1 MDTQFQEPQRQSKIG
16 ILVMFADTI
25 QKTARAFWPLLVV
38 YLFKLESINK
48 LYVALTAI
56 GIFAVMAIAA
66 YLKYL
71 NFRFYVDVEQ
81 EEFVVTHGVL
91 NKTKTVIKLAKIQQ
105 VNITQNLLQRII
117 NVYTLEVDTAGASG
131 SEAKIKA
138 LSHGAATMLKS
149 QLLNFQSS
157 KTEEDEL
164 QDDATSQQETFLQIG
179 FMSLFKV
186 GITSN
191 YIKTISLLLAFGVT
205 IYDNIM
211 KFAESE
217 VLDEQQIDNY
227 LNQSI
232 GLQLTLVLGTIGIL
246 LILIINVVT
255 IILKYFNFTILKE
268 NNSLLLSYG
277 LLKTKSTL
285 LKPQRVQI
293 ASISQNFF
301 QKKMN
306 LFQIKIRQALGGN
319 AQNSKS
325 ILEIPGCDKAESQ
338 AIMKMLFI
346 TTEEHPLKLK
356 ANWRKLVFILFI
368 FIGIPAFSYLSFYLN
383 AKENI
388 DNFEIII
395 PFYIFTVLLI
405 SYFSFKNYQ
414 LFIGP
419 ETIIKQSGAWDV
431 EKERVNIQKIQAI
444 TTSQRF
450 WHKNIDIG
458 SVTIHTAAGNI
469 SFTLGNYTLLQS
481 SVNRWIYQIETS
493 NSNWM

>member
-16 ILVMFADTI
+16 ILIMFTDTI

-48 LYVALTAI
+48 LYIALIAI
-56 GIFAVMAIAA
+56 AIFALMAVVA

-81 EEFVVTHGVL
+81 EEFVVTHGIL
-91 NKTKTVIKLAKIQQ
+91 NKTKTVIQLSKIQQ

-117 NVYTLEVDTAGASG
+117 NVYTLDADTAGAAG
-131 SEAKIKA
+131 SEVKIKA
-138 LSHGAATMLKS
+138 LSHNAATMLKT
-149 QLLNFQSS
+149 QLLNFQSTKAVDTDS
-157 KTEEDEL
+157 NEEVN
-164 QDDATSQQETFLQIG
+164 SPQETFMKIG

-191 YIKTISLLLAFGVT
+191 YLKTISLLLAFGIT
-205 IYDNIM
+205 IYDNII
-211 KFAESE
+211 KFAQNE

-227 LNQSI
+227 LNQNI
-232 GLQLTLVLGTIGIL
+232 GLQLTLVLGTIGVL
-246 LILIINVVT
+246 LILVINVVT
-255 IILKYFNFTILKE
+255 ILLKYFNFTIVKE

-301 QKKMN
+301 QRKMN

-319 AQNSKS
+319 AENSKS
-325 ILEIPGCDKAESQ
+325 ILEIPGCDRAESE
-338 AIMKMLFI
+338 AIMRMLFD
-346 TTEEHPLKLK
+346 TAEEHPVELK
-356 ANWRKLVFILFI
+356 ANWRKLAFTLFI
-368 FIGIPAFSYLSFYLN
+368 FIGIPAVSYSIFFFN
-383 AKENI
+383 ANENI
-388 DNFEIII
+388 NNFGIII
-395 PFYIFTVLLI
+395 PLYIFTVLLI

-414 LFIGP
+414 LHVGP

-431 EKERVNIQKIQAI
+431 QKERVSIEKIQAI

-450 WHKNIDIG
+450 WHKSIDIG
-458 SVTIHTAAGNI
+458 NVTIHTAAGNI
-469 SFTLGNYTLLQS
+469 SFMLANYTVLQR

-493 NSNWM
+493 DSNWM

>member
-38 YLFKLESINK
+38 YLFKLQSINK
-48 LYVALTAI
+48 LYIALAAI
-56 GIFAVMAIAA
+56 GIFVAMAIAA

-71 NFRFYVDVEQ
+71 NFRFYVDLEQ
-81 EEFVVTHGVL
+81 EEFVVSHGVL
-91 NKTKTVIKLAKIQQ
+91 NKTKTVIQLSKIQQ

-117 NVYTLEVDTAGASG
+117 DVYTLEVDTAGASG

-138 LSHGAATMLKS
+138 LSHTAATMLKA
-149 QLLNFQSS
+149 QLLNFQST
-157 KTEEDEL
+157 KTEEDEA
-164 QDDATSQQETFLQIG
+164 QNYSDSHQENFMTIG
-179 FMSLFKV
+179 FMSLLKV

-191 YIKTISLLLAFGVT
+191 YLKTISLLLAFVIT
-205 IYDNIM
+205 IYDNII
-211 KFAESE
+211 KFAENQ

-227 LNQSI
+227 LNQSF
-232 GLQLTLVLGTIGIL
+232 GLQLIIVLGTVGVL

-255 IILKYFNFTILKE
+255 ILLKYFNFTIVKE

-319 AQNSKS
+319 AENSKS
-325 ILEIPGCDKAESQ
+325 ILEIPGCDAAESQ
-338 AIMKMLFI
+338 AIMRMLFD
-346 TTEEHPLKLK
+346 TSEQHPILVKP
-356 ANWRKLVFILFI
+356 NWRKLAFTLFI

-383 AKENI
+383 SNENI
-388 DNFEIII
+388 DNFRIII
-395 PFYIFTVLLI
+395 PLYIFTVFLI

-414 LFIGP
+414 LEIGA
-419 ETIIKQSGAWDV
+419 ETIVKQSGAWDV
-431 EKERVNIQKIQAI
+431 QKERVSIEKIQAI
-444 TTSQRF
+444 TTSQRI

-458 SVTIHTAAGNI
+458 SITIHTAAGNI
-469 SFTLGNYTLLQS
+469 SFTLGNYTVLQS
-481 SVNRWIYQIETS
+481 SVNRWLYQIETS

>member
-48 LYVALTAI
+48 LYIALTGV

-91 NKTKTVIKLAKIQQ
+91 NKTKTVIQLSKIQQ
-105 VNITQNLLQRII
+105 VNITQNLIQRII

-131 SEAKIKA
+131 TEAKIKA
-138 LSHGAATMLKS
+138 LSHRAATMLKS
-149 QLLNFQSS
+149 QLLNFQSTKS
-157 KTEEDEL
+157 VEEEL
-164 QDDATSQQETFLQIG
+164 QDNVAFQQETFMTIG

-191 YIKTISLLLAFGVT
+191 YLKTVSLLLAFGVS

-211 KFAESE
+211 KFTQSE
-217 VLDEQQIDNY
+217 LLDEQQIDNY

-232 GLQLTLVLGTIGIL
+232 GLQLTFVLGTIGVL
-246 LILIINVVT
+246 LILVINVVT
-255 IILKYFNFTILKE
+255 ILLKYFNFTIIKE
-268 NNSLLLSYG
+268 NNSLLLSFG

-293 ASISQNFF
+293 ASISQNYF

-319 AQNSKS
+319 AHNNKS

-338 AIMKMLFI
+338 AIMKMLFDI
-346 TTEEHPLKLK
+346 NEEHSLELKP
-356 ANWRKLVFILFI
+356 NWRKLAFTVFV
-368 FIGIPAFSYLSFYLN
+368 FIGIPAIIFAIVYSNSKQKIGN
-383 AKENI
+383 S
-388 DNFEIII
+388 EIFI
-395 PFYIFTVLLI
+395 PIYISTVLLI
-405 SYFSFKNYQ
+405 SYFSFKNYR
-414 LFIGP
+414 LNIGP
-419 ETIIKQSGAWDV
+419 ETIIKQNGAWDV
-431 EKERVNIQKIQAI
+431 EKERVSIQKIQAI
-444 TTSQRF
+444 TTSQHF
-450 WHKNIDIG
+450 WHKTIDIG

-469 SFTLGNYTLLQS
+469 SFALGNYSLLQS
-481 SVNRWIYQIETS
+481 SVNRWIYQIENS

>member
-38 YLFKLESINK
+38 YLFKLESLNK
-48 LYVALTAI
+48 AYIALTAI
-56 GIFAVMAIAA
+56 GFIAVMAVSA

-71 NFRFYVDVEQ
+71 NFKFYVDVDQ

-91 NKTKTVIKLAKIQQ
+91 NKTKTVIQLGKIQQ

-117 NVYTLEVDTAGASG
+117 DVYTLEVDTAGASG

-138 LSHGAATMLKS
+138 LSHTAATMLKA
-149 QLLNFQSS
+149 QLLNFQSNRLNDADES
-157 KTEEDEL
+157 EEMN
-164 QDDATSQQETFLQIG
+164 AQQETFMTIG
-179 FMSLFKV
+179 CMSLLKV

-191 YIKTISLLLAFGVT
+191 YLKTISLLLAFGVT

-211 KFAESE
+211 KFAENQ
-217 VLDEQQIDNY
+217 VLDEKQIDNY

-232 GLQLTLVLGTIGIL
+232 GLQLIIVLGTIGIL

-255 IILKYFNFTILKE
+255 ILLKYFNFTIVKE

-319 AQNSKS
+319 AENSKS
-325 ILEIPGCDKAESQ
+325 ILEIPGCDAAESQ
-338 AIMKMLFI
+338 AIMKMLFD
-346 TTEEHPLKLK
+346 TTEQHPLKLK
-356 ANWRKLVFILFI
+356 PNWRKLAFTLFI
-368 FIGIPAFSYLSFYLN
+368 FIGIPAFSYLFFYLN
-383 AKENI
+383 SNENI
-388 DNFEIII
+388 DNFRIII
-395 PFYIFTVLLI
+395 PLYISTVLLI
-405 SYFSFKNYQ
+405 SYFSYKNYQ
-414 LFIGP
+414 LEIGAK
-419 ETIIKQSGAWDV
+419 TIVKQSGAWDV
-431 EKERVNIQKIQAI
+431 QKERVSVEKIQAI

-450 WHKNIDIG
+450 WHKSIDIG
-458 SVTIHTAAGNI
+458 SITIHTAAGNI
-469 SFTLGNYTLLQS
+469 SFTLGNYTVLQS
-481 SVNRWIYQIETS
+481 SVNRWLYQIETS

>member
-48 LYVALTAI
+48 IYIALTAV

-71 NFRFYVDVEQ
+71 NFRFYVDLEQ
-81 EEFVVTHGVL
+81 EEFVVSHGVL
-91 NKTKTVIKLAKIQQ
+91 NKTKTVIQLTKIQQ

-117 NVYTLEVDTAGASG
+117 DVYTLEVDTAGASG

-138 LSHGAATMLKS
+138 LSHRAATMLKS
-149 QLLNFQSS
+149 QLLNFQSTKS
-157 KTEEDEL
+157 VEEEL
-164 QDDATSQQETFLQIG
+164 QDNLTSQQETFMTIG

-191 YIKTISLLLAFGVT
+191 YLKTISLLLAFGVT

-211 KFAESE
+211 KFAENQ
-217 VLDEQQIDNY
+217 VIDEKQIDSY

-232 GLQLTLVLGTIGIL
+232 GLQLTIILATVGIF
-246 LILIINVVT
+246 LILVINVVT
-255 IILKYFNFTILKE
+255 IILKYFNFTIVKE
-268 NNSLLLSYG
+268 NNSLLLSFG

-285 LKPQRVQI
+285 LRPQRVQI

-319 AQNSKS
+319 AENSKS

-338 AIMKMLFI
+338 AIMKMLFD

-356 ANWRKLVFILFI
+356 PNWRKLVFTLFI
-368 FIGIPAFSYLSFYLN
+368 FIGIPAIFYLSFYFN
-383 AKENI
+383 TRQNI
-388 DNFEIII
+388 DNFGIII
-395 PFYIFTVLLI
+395 PLYIFTVLLI
-405 SYFSFKNYQ
+405 SYFSYKNYH
-414 LFIGP
+414 LEIGA
-419 ETIIKQSGAWDV
+419 ETIIRQSGAWDV
-431 EKERVNIQKIQAI
+431 EKERVSIQKIQAI

-450 WHKNIDIG
+450 WHKSIDIG

-469 SFTLGNYTLLQS
+469 SFTLGNYTLLQN
-481 SVNRWIYQIETS
+481 SVNRWIYQIENS

>member
-1 MDTQFQEPQRQSKIG
+1 MDTQFQDPQRQSKVG

-38 YLFKLESINK
+38 YLLKIQTLNK
-48 LYVALTAI
+48 VYIALAAI
-56 GIFAVMAIAA
+56 GIFALMAIAA

-71 NFRFYVDVEQ
+71 NFRFYVDTEQ

-91 NKTKTVIKLAKIQQ
+91 NKTKTVIQLSKIQQ

-117 NVYTLEVDTAGASG
+117 DVYTLDVDTAGASG
-131 SEAKIKA
+131 SEVKIKA
-138 LSHGAATMLKS
+138 LSQTAATMLKS
-149 QLLNFQSS
+149 QLLNFQST
-157 KTEEDEL
+157 KVVDDEN
-164 QDDATSQQETFLQIG
+164 SGEVNFQQETFMTIG

-191 YIKTISLLLAFGVT
+191 YLKTISLLLAFGVT

-211 KFAESE
+211 KFAETE

-227 LNQSI
+227 LNQNF
-232 GLQLTLVLGTIGIL
+232 GLQVTFILGTVGVL
-246 LILIINVVT
+246 LILVINVVT
-255 IILKYFNFTILKE
+255 ILLKYFNFTIVKE

-319 AQNSKS
+319 AENSKS

-338 AIMKMLFI
+338 AIMKMLFD
-346 TTEEHPLKLK
+346 TTEVHPLTFLP
-356 ANWRKLVFILFI
+356 NWRKLVFTLFV
-368 FIGIPAFSYLSFYLN
+368 FIGIPAVGYLSFYFN
-383 AKENI
+383 SHENI
-388 DNFEIII
+388 DNFGIII
-395 PFYIFTVLLI
+395 PLYIFSVLLI
-405 SYFSFKNYQ
+405 SYFSFKNYH
-414 LFIGP
+414 LEVGP

-431 EKERVNIQKIQAI
+431 EQERVSIEKIQAI

-469 SFTLGNYTLLQS
+469 SFMLANYTLLQS

-493 NSNWM
+493 DSNWM